1 MAVEV
6 SPAEKTTSQRVAIL
20 QLLLNGN
27 KMLTEKVTFEG
38 SFLGLNS
45 DCSGCGEDNGQEKKS

>member
-6 SPAEKTTSQRVAIL
+6 SPAEKTTSQRVAIF
-20 QLLLNGN
+20 GN